1 VSPLG
6 DLSKTRA
13 SRVIGID
20 ASTKSLAFC
29 VFYNRRPVKWGKIN
43 FEGSDVYERI
53 RDAHPKVRALA
64 DEFDADFVCLEGAIL
79 ANNKNVK
86 VTIDLSLMYGAILS
100 VLLEGRAKVVQV
112 TPTVWQNFI
121 GNKVFSQVETAK
133 MKADFPDKSA
143 SWYTNKKREIR
154 KQRTMDFFNA
164 KWPHMNLTD
173 NDVGDAAGI
182 AYHSYYELTRRK

>member
-1 VSPLG
+1 MLG

-64 DEFDADFVCLEGAIL
+64 NEFDADFVCLEGAIL
-79 ANNKNVK
+79 ANNRNVK

-121 GNKVFSQVETAK
+121 GNKVFSAAETAK
-133 MKADFPDKSA
+133 MKADFPGRSA

>member
-1 VSPLG
+1 MSLL
-6 DLSKTRA
+6 DLQKTKASKI
-13 SRVIGID
+13 IGID

-53 RDAHPKVRALA
+53 KDASPKVYALA
-64 DEFDADFVCLEGAIL
+64 HEFDADFVCLEGAIL

-86 VTIDLSLMYGAILS
+86 VTIDLSLMYGAILA
-100 VLLEGRAKVVQV
+100 VLLKGRAKVVQV
-112 TPTVWQNFI
+112 KPLEWQRFV
-121 GNKVFSQVETAK
+121 GNPPLTAIEK
-133 MKADFPDKSA
+133 NKLKIDFPGKST
-143 SWYTNKKREIR
+143 SWYSAKSREIR
-154 KQRTMDFFNA
+154 KQRTMDFFNR

>member
-1 VSPLG
+1 MLG

-133 MKADFPDKSA
+133 MKADFPGKSA